1 MKYFNLNSYSK
12 SIMKLIIRSFQFSVV
27 IIAFTTLT
35 MTQTRAQVNI
45 KLGGGVGVMSP
56 ASDFSGSTIEYYNG
70 SRYGL
75 SSGLNIHGKA
85 KIGLSVLNLTGEID
99 YSSLS
104 NSGNSEPGQGRVDIS
119 QKIVSLKV
127 GPEFRFSLPM
137 LPVTPYI
144 GVNLALNSFSG
155 ETTFQGVSKVPS
167 ATYSVKSA
175 TRFGVGFS
183 AGTEVSVGPFL
194 SLDLNISY
202 NLMNISGK
210 EWNDVNPGINQRIDS
225 YLSLNDERDPQYSA
239 GDDKHFI
246 SNARSIHSIL
256 FTVSLLFGL

>member
-1 MKYFNLNSYSK
+1 
-12 SIMKLIIRSFQFSVV
+12 MKLVILSFRFSVAL
-27 IIAFTTLT
+27 ITLIALT
-35 MTQTRAQVNI
+35 ITPSRSQVNI
-45 KLGGGVGVMSP
+45 KLGGGIGLTIPS
-56 ASDFSGSTIEYYNG
+56 SDFSGSTQDYYNG

-85 KIGLSVLNLTGEID
+85 KIGLSGFNLVAGID

-104 NSGNSEPGQGRVDIS
+104 NTGNSEPGQGKVDIS
-119 QKIVSLKV
+119 QKILSLKV
-127 GPEFRFSLPM
+127 GPEFRLSLPA

-144 GVNLALNSFSG
+144 GANLALNRFSG

-167 ATYSVKSA
+167 ATYSVKDA
-175 TRFGVGFS
+175 TRFGLGFS
-183 AGTEVSVGPFL
+183 VGTEVSIGPLL
-194 SLDLNISY
+194 SLDFNISY

-225 YLSLNDERDPQYSA
+225 YLFLNDDRDPLYVA
-239 GDDKHFI
+239 EDDKHFI

-256 FTVSLLFGL
+256 FTASILFGL

>member
-1 MKYFNLNSYSK
+1 MKHFNLIVAEG
-12 SIMKLIIRSFQFSVV
+12 IMKMIIRSFQFSVV
-27 IIAFTTLT
+27 IIALT
-35 MTQTRAQVNI
+35 ALMNTQSRAQVNI
-45 KLGGGVGVMSP
+45 KLGGGIGVMSP
-56 ASDFSGSTIEYYNG
+56 ASNFSGSTIEYYNG
-70 SRYGL
+70 SSYGL

-85 KIGLSVLNLTGEID
+85 KIGLSGLNLAAEID

-104 NSGNSEPGQGRVDIS
+104 NTGNSEPGQGKVDIS
-119 QKIVSLKV
+119 QKILSLKV
-127 GPEFRFSLPM
+127 GPEFRLSLPA
-137 LPVTPYI
+137 LPITPYI

-167 ATYSVKSA
+167 ATYSVQGA
-175 TRFGVGFS
+175 TRFGVGFT

-194 SLDLNISY
+194 SLDFNISY

-225 YLSLNDERDPQYSA
+225 YLSLNDERDPLYSA

-256 FTVSLLFGL
+256 FTASILFGL

>member
-1 MKYFNLNSYSK
+1 MKHFDLIVTEG
-12 SIMKLIIRSFQFSVV
+12 IMKLIIRLFQFSVV
-27 IIAFTTLT
+27 IIVLTTLT
-35 MTQTRAQVNI
+35 ITQSRAQVNI
-45 KLGGGVGVMSP
+45 KLGGGIGVMSP

-75 SSGLNIHGKA
+75 SSGFNIHGKA
-85 KIGLSVLNLTGEID
+85 KIGLSGLNLDAEID

-104 NSGNSEPGQGRVDIS
+104 NTGNSEPGQGKVDIS
-119 QKIVSLKV
+119 QKILSLKV
-127 GPEFRFSLPM
+127 GPEFRLSLPA
-137 LPVTPYI
+137 LPITPYI
-144 GVNLALNSFSG
+144 G

-167 ATYSVKSA
+167 ATYSVKGA

-194 SLDLNISY
+194 SLDFNILY
-202 NLMNISGK
+202 NLMNVSGK

-256 FTVSLLFGL
+256 FTASILFGL